1 MAPPDCMSE
10 GHERNTSAA
19 LLEDESGHLAALAH
33 AGAAAWD
40 VLDDAGASAYDTRR
54 AFDEL
59 DEALWE
65 AAKHHKVPG
74 EDEAYKAYELLG
86 KRLGVRLRVAL
97 DEEGH
102 ARRAA

>member
-1 MAPPDCMSE
+1 MAPLDYMSE
-10 GHERNTSAA
+10 GHERNTGAA
-19 LLEDESGHLAALAH
+19 LLDDESGHLANLAH

-40 VLDDAGASAYDTRR
+40 VLDDAGASAYDTQK
-54 AFDEL
+54 AFNEL

-86 KRLGVRLRVAL
+86 KRLGVRLRVEL
-97 DEEGH
+97 DGEGH
-102 ARRAA
+102 VRRAA